1 MKPILLKS
9 NKIEIPFQDANG
21 NVVLTLWFDKGDE
34 PLKLIEKEFEKLKET
49 EETMKGEQFESVDAE
64 LEKGKESIKQ
74 VADSLFGAG
83 SFEKLYELNPSIYV
97 VADYIYQ
104 IAIGIKEELEVETL
118 KDVEQKYLK

>member
-34 PLKLIEKEFEKLKET
+34 PLKRIEKEFEKLKET
-49 EETMKGEQFESVDAE
+49 EEFLESKEPVSVDDTF
-64 LEKGKESIKQ
+64 EKAKQSIKQ
-74 VADSLFGAG
+74 AADSLFGDGA
-83 SFEKLYELNPSIYV
+83 FEKLYELNPSVNI
-97 VADYIYQ
+97 VAHYIYQ
-104 IAIGIKEELEVETL
+104 IAIGIKEELESETL

>member
-34 PLKLIEKEFEKLKET
+34 PLKRIEKEFEKLKET
-49 EETMKGEQFESVDAE
+49 EEFLESKEPVSVDDTF
-64 LEKGKESIKQ
+64 EKGKESIKQ
-74 VADSLFGAG
+74 AADSLFGDS

-97 VADYIYQ
+97 VAHYIYQ
-104 IAIGIKEELEVETL
+104 IAIGIKEELESETL